1 MDIVLSKEDSVKLR
15 YKIIIVFGA
24 IVFGALIGLGFF
36 KIFNH
41 EQETNV
47 NEKTQ
52 LSKYFLEY
60 FNDTLEEEVSVEA
73 LIENGY
79 ISNTNENQ
87 SNIYVNKDNKIRKKE
102 TNSEKAKEIA
112 KKIIVNKLKKL
123 HKDLYVSLLLVI
135 ILN

>member
-1 MDIVLSKEDSVKLR
+1 MKLR
-15 YKIIIVFGA
+15 YKIIIVFVA
-24 IVFGALIGLGFF
+24 IIFGVLIGFGFF

-73 LIENGY
+73 LIDNGY
-79 ISNTNENQ
+79 IRILMKINV
-87 SNIYVNKDNKIRKKE
+87 IYMKLMITKLVKK
-102 TNSEKAKEIA
+102 KL
-112 KKIIVNKLKKL
+112 IVKKLKKL
-123 HKDLYVSLLLVI
+123 QKDL
-135 ILN
+135 